1 MKRNLELRRCSAVNW
16 LKIMLLNKNRKSRAD
31 IVSEEISCNMCAEI
45 IPNYIPNFFFGIDI
59 NPACQDCPLWD
70 PVINS
75 PVSSCQ
81 ETDSISSSSLPT
93 VVEASFPTCS
103 EFSRIES
110 VQGFPP
116 TKPFPPVKLFPPLD
130 RF

>member
-1 MKRNLELRRCSAVNW
+1 MNW
-16 LKIMLLNKNRKSRAD
+16 SKMMLLINFIKKDTHNSRAD
-31 IVSEEISCNMCAEI
+31 KVSEEINMCAEI
-45 IPNYIPNFFFGIDI
+45 IPNYIPNFFYGIDI
-59 NPACQDCPLWD
+59 NPACQDCSLRD

-81 ETDSISSSSLPT
+81 ETDSISSSSLPA
-93 VVEASFPTCS
+93 VVEASFPECS

-116 TKPFPPVKLFPPLD
+116 TKPFPPVKLFTPLD